1 MPNSWMNV
9 LRPSPSAGIDGPAR
23 VAAMLLVA
31 VVTVFYSM
39 SFEVEYS
46 RTLVDLYMFPWWRL
60 LVILAVLTAALWC
73 PRVGIVVA
81 LAAFFYLA
89 DMGTLLTPFAS
100 SPKRALV

>member
-1 MPNSWMNV
+1 MANSWLNV
-9 LRPSPSAGIDGPAR
+9 LRPSEGADGSAR
-23 VAAMLLVA
+23 VAAMLMAA
-31 VVTVFYSM
+31 VVAVFYSM

-46 RTLVDLYMFPWWRL
+46 RTLVDLYLYPWWRL
-60 LVILAVLTAALWC
+60 LVVLAVLTAALWC

-100 SPKRALV
+100 SPKDALA